1 MFNKIRKS
9 IILNRIVSQ
18 KNNHRGF
25 TLVEMVMV
33 LAISTIVLA
42 AMYSVFTIANKNFT
56 TQNAAANVQ
65 QNLRSAIGLM
75 ARDIRVAGLDPSG
88 SDNFGIAYASQKN
101 IRFTMDSIDIG
112 SGAFNGIVDE
122 ANFEEI
128 TYEFKD
134 DLDPKRV
141 VQTLYETASSPNAA
155 VLISNIEELKFA
167 YFDATNTNLI
177 DTSLSPPRVPDDKL
191 ADIRTVEILVTHQ
204 VPAGREGMVS
214 RTLTRRV
221 ECRNLAFN

>member
-75 ARDIRVAGLDPSG
+75 ARDIRLAGLDPSG
-88 SDNFGIAYASQKN
+88 SDNFGITHASQAK
-101 IRFTMDSIDIG
+101 IRFTMDSIDSG

-122 ANFEEI
+122 ANWEEI
-128 TYEFKD
+128 TYDFQGNQIM
-134 DLDPKRV
+134 
-141 VQTLYETASSPNAA
+141 QTLYETVTTSTADTAA
-155 VLISNIEELKFA
+155 LISNVKEVKFKYYDSA
-167 YFDATNTNLI
+167 NYDLGN
-177 DTSLSPPRVPDDKL
+177 PVPSDKL
-191 ADIRTVEILVTHQ
+191 ADIRTVEILVTHEE
-204 VPAGREGMVS
+204 PAGREGMVS
-214 RTLTRRV
+214 RTLTRIV

>member
-9 IILNRIVSQ
+9 IILNRIVSL
-18 KNNHRGF
+18 KNNRRGF

-75 ARDIRVAGLDPSG
+75 ARDIRVAGLDPTG
-88 SDNFGIAYASQKN
+88 SDNFGITYASQTK
-101 IRFTMDSIDIG
+101 IRFTLDSIDSG
-112 SGAFNGIVDE
+112 SGDFNGIVDE

-128 TYEFKD
+128 TYGFQGNQ
-134 DLDPKRV
+134 V
-141 VQTLYETASSPNAA
+141 MQTLYETVTSSTADAA
-155 VLISNIEELKFA
+155 ALISNIKEVKFKYYDSA
-167 YFDATNTNLI
+167 NNDLG
-177 DTSLSPPRVPDDKL
+177 DPVP
-191 ADIRTVEILVTHQ
+191 ADQLENIRNVEILVTHEE
-204 VPAGREGMVS
+204 PAGREGMVS

>member
-75 ARDIRVAGLDPSG
+75 ARDIRHAGLDPSD
-88 SDNFGIAYASQKN
+88 SDNFGIAYASQSK
-101 IRFTMDSIDIG
+101 IRFTKDSD
-112 SGAFNGIVDE
+112 AFNGIVDE
-122 ANFEEI
+122 ANWEEI
-128 TYEFKD
+128 TYDFQGNQIM
-134 DLDPKRV
+134 
-141 VQTLYETASSPNAA
+141 QTLYETVTTSTADTAA
-155 VLISNIEELKFA
+155 LISNITNLSFA
-167 YFDATNTNLI
+167 YFDVDNTALI
-177 DTSLSPPRVPDDKL
+177 DLGLSPPRVPDDKL
-191 ADIRTVEILVTHQ
+191 TDIRTVEILVTHQ
-204 VPAGREGMVS
+204 EPAGRDKMVS

-221 ECRNLAFN
+221 ECRNLTFN

>member
-75 ARDIRVAGLDPSG
+75 ARDIRHAGLDPSG
-88 SDNFGIAYASQKN
+88 SDNFGIAYASQSK
-101 IRFTMDSIDIG
+101 IRFTKD
-112 SGAFNGIVDE
+112 SGAFNGMVDE
-122 ANFEEI
+122 ANWEEI
-128 TYEFKD
+128 TYDFQGGQIM
-134 DLDPKRV
+134 
-141 VQTLYETASSPNAA
+141 QTLYETVTTSTADTAA
-155 VLISNIEELKFA
+155 LISNIKEVKFKYYDSA
-167 YFDATNTNLI
+167 NNDLGEPGT
-177 DTSLSPPRVPDDKL
+177 DDDKL
-191 ADIRTVEILVTHQ
+191 ADIRTVEILVTHWE
-204 VPAGREGMVS
+204 PAGRDKMVS

-221 ECRNLAFN
+221 ECRNLTFN

>member
-75 ARDIRVAGLDPSG
+75 ARDIRVAGLDPTG
-88 SDNFGIAYASQKN
+88 SDNFGITYASQTK
-101 IRFTMDSIDIG
+101 IRFTMDSIDSG
-112 SGAFNGIVDE
+112 SGDFNGIVDE

-128 TYEFKD
+128 TYGFQGNQ
-134 DLDPKRV
+134 V
-141 VQTLYETASSPNAA
+141 MQTLYETVTSSTADAA
-155 VLISNIEELKFA
+155 ALISNIIEVKFKYYDSA
-167 YFDATNTNLI
+167 NNDLGN
-177 DTSLSPPRVPDDKL
+177 PVP
-191 ADIRTVEILVTHQ
+191 ADQLENIRNVEILVTHEES
-204 VPAGREGMVS
+204 AGREGMVS